1 MIAAGAIEEVAANIA
16 LHVDPSRPVGKIG
29 MRANRSA
36 RRNRKSMMSQPHIG
50 IRSRLG
56 LLFRALRH
64 RNYRL
69 FFLSQSISQAGT
81 WMQQVAVLWL
91 AYRLSNDVVVVGLLG
106 FVAQVPTFLLA
117 PLAGIWADRLDR
129 RRILLVTQTLAMLQ
143 ALSLAGLALSDHLT
157 LAPLLVLAAVLGSIY
172 AFDMTASQ
180 AMVKE
185 LVKERDDLSSAIALN
200 AIILHSARLMGPVLA
215 GGLIVFWGEAAC
227 FLVNGISFLPVL
239 AALAAI
245 RLEQTPAA
253 MPSTHLHGSFA
264 DGLSYACGCRP
275 IRLLLF
281 LVAWLSLLGM
291 PYTLLP
297 AFVRETLA
305 AEGDALGWLMGAAGL
320 GALAASWHVGSRP
333 TALGTESELATVGVG
348 LALALFGFALTR
360 TVWLAIFWRFWIGYA
375 VLLQLATANALMQTV
390 VNDSMR
396 GRVMSFYTMA
406 LIGGLPLGNL
416 VGGLLAS
423 QLGVPSAFAAM
434 SAAYLAGVLWFGQRL
449 RVFRLQSNFEPEPPK
464 TSESPPLVPLNHSLP

>member
-1 MIAAGAIEEVAANIA
+1 
-16 LHVDPSRPVGKIG
+16 
-29 MRANRSA
+29 
-36 RRNRKSMMSQPHIG
+36 MMSQPHIG

-69 FFLSQSISQAGT
+69 FFLGQGISQSGT

-91 AYRLSNDVVVVGLLG
+91 ADRLSNDVVVVGLLG

-117 PLAGIWADRLDR
+117 PLAGVWADHLDR

-180 AMVKE
+180 A
-185 LVKERDDLSSAIALN
+185 LVKDLVSERDDLSSAIALN
-200 AIILHSARLMGPVLA
+200 AILLHSARLVGPVLA
-215 GGLIVFWGEAAC
+215 GWLIVFWGEAAC

-239 AALAAI
+239 AALAAL
-245 RLEQTPAA
+245 RLEKAPAA
-253 MPSTHLHGSFA
+253 RQSTHLHGSFA
-264 DGLSYACGCRP
+264 DGWSYAWGCRP

-297 AFVRETLA
+297 AFVRGTLA

-320 GALAASWHVGSRP
+320 GALAAGWQLGSRP
-333 TALGTESELATVGVG
+333 TAPDKGIRGPVETQLRFCCPQPANEG
-348 LALALFGFALTR
+348 LWADKADRVLDR
-360 TVWLAIFWRFWIGYA
+360 EMRFW
-375 VLLQLATANALMQTV
+375 
-390 VNDSMR
+390 
-396 GRVMSFYTMA
+396 GRMCGAGT
-406 LIGGLPLGNL
+406 
-416 VGGLLAS
+416 
-423 QLGVPSAFAAM
+423 
-434 SAAYLAGVLWFGQRL
+434 AGVLDPHIHAGEL
-449 RVFRLQSNFEPEPPK
+449 RCPARQQVPPFLGPATQSLVFRK
-464 TSESPPLVPLNHSLP
+464 VW